1 MEKPT
6 DKYKSTIKNNKYF
19 APVVTMILSLSIAV
33 GVAVMIK
40 SLMSGDEKI
49 TIATNV
55 AEEAFYNRNYDV
67 AISEYSKLQE
77 KDEWPIWTV
86 KNAEVYSVKGDF
98 VKSNELLQNSYE
110 ARNKIMDTENKEK
123 FIDQDK
129 ELCNYIVFTYLMNGE
144 YKKSLE
150 YGELFLN
157 DYSSDKNLLRTM
169 FTVYMVNNEKDKA
182 KEIVNNYPREN
193 ETSADLAILARMNML
208 IDDFDKGFSL
218 LKDAW
223 YADKNEVKVFDVVAQ
238 ITAYNKDLIL
248 DKISNLEKKNPDE
261 VAYKMWLAKIYS
273 MDEDSIDQAKKIVQ
287 EIYGKDD
294 SINLKLIEANI
305 YKNSGES
312 EKSQEILKQII
323 NSEEDSFIGY
333 HTAAWQSY
341 SAGEYDKALKFC
353 KQSILMNKDYADN
366 YGYLIPEI
374 MEKQGKTEEAEPY
387 FRTALYK
394 EPFNY
399 NTIIKI
405 AEYYWNTAQDSS
417 KSLYYYDLAS
427 KIKPNDSEIYYNMAL
442 IKVNNQRDDE
452 AIELLKNSIKL
463 DGDVSKYYRA
473 LGTIYLNQEK
483 NDDAIKAIRNSYSIN
498 KNDILTLNNAG
509 CYYISIEG
517 NVERGMTNLKAAY
530 DGINDKTSENDKT
543 IITDNYTKVKELYDA
558 YNKKDGSTLHV
569 PDLKLFY

>member
-1 MEKPT
+1 
-6 DKYKSTIKNNKYF
+6 
-19 APVVTMILSLSIAV
+19 
-33 GVAVMIK
+33 
-40 SLMSGDEKI
+40 
-49 TIATNV
+49 
-55 AEEAFYNRNYDV
+55 
-67 AISEYSKLQE
+67 
-77 KDEWPIWTV
+77 
-86 KNAEVYSVKGDF
+86 
-98 VKSNELLQNSYE
+98 
-110 ARNKIMDTENKEK
+110 
-123 FIDQDK
+123 
-129 ELCNYIVFTYLMNGE
+129 
-144 YKKSLE
+144 
-150 YGELFLN
+150 
-157 DYSSDKNLLRTM
+157 
-169 FTVYMVNNEKDKA
+169 
-182 KEIVNNYPREN
+182 
-193 ETSADLAILARMNML
+193 
-208 IDDFDKGFSL
+208 
-218 LKDAW
+218 
-223 YADKNEVKVFDVVAQ
+223 
-238 ITAYNKDLIL
+238 
-248 DKISNLEKKNPDE
+248 
-261 VAYKMWLAKIYS
+261 
-273 MDEDSIDQAKKIVQ
+273 
-287 EIYGKDD
+287 
-294 SINLKLIEANI
+294 
-305 YKNSGES
+305 
-312 EKSQEILKQII
+312 
-323 NSEEDSFIGY
+323 
-333 HTAAWQSY
+333 
-341 SAGEYDKALKFC
+341 
-353 KQSILMNKDYADN
+353 MNKDYADN